1 MTDAPYIKVS
11 EVMTPSVRTVDA
23 LATVRDALKI
33 LDEAN
38 VSSLVIERRNDA
50 DELSIITIFDI
61 AREVIAEKRSPNR
74 VNVYEIM
81 TKPVL
86 TLDRDMDI
94 KYAIRMLVR
103 YGATRGVVID
113 HDRTLMG
120 ITTLRDMVVR
130 YAHVEE
136 DET

>member
-1 MTDAPYIKVS
+1 M
-11 EVMTPSVRTVDA
+11 
-23 LATVRDALKI
+23 
-33 LDEAN
+33 
-38 VSSLVIERRNDA
+38 
-50 DELSIITIFDI
+50 
-61 AREVIAEKRSPNR
+61 IAEKRSPNR

-113 HDRTLMG
+113 HDRTLVG
-120 ITTLRDMVVR
+120 IATLRDMVVR

-136 DET
+136 DES